1 MSPPALARFHSDL
14 QHTRREFPQA
24 LTLPGAA
31 YTSPEVY
38 ALEQRAL
45 FGRSWLCVGHVA
57 QWPKPGDFS
66 VLDIAGDSVLLLRAQ
81 DGILRAHFN
90 VCRHRGS
97 KLVLESAGHGLAR
110 MLCPYHAWSY
120 QADGSLQQ
128 APQMPAGFCKED
140 HGLIPVRMEIF
151 EGLVFV
157 TLDEK
162 APPIDEH
169 FRELPDLSRYRM
181 GELVPG
187 GRIEYEVGA
196 NWKLVCEN
204 YSECYHCP
212 GAHPQLARL
221 TELIGRNER
230 AQEIGNC
237 FNGGPMRLRTG
248 VQTMS
253 HSGASP
259 LRRIAGITDE
269 DARYVNYYVVYPNL
283 LLSPHPDYVM
293 THLLWP
299 IAPDRTKVV
308 CDFFVTREARDAA
321 NYDASDVIDFW
332 DVTNRQDWLL
342 CERVQAAASS
352 RGFRQGPYQTSE
364 DCVHTFDRW
373 YAESMATLNGEA
385 GRAP

>member
-1 MSPPALARFHSDL
+1 MSPPALAQFHAAL
-14 QHTRREFPQA
+14 QHTRRDFPQA

-31 YTSPEVY
+31 YTSADVF

-45 FGRSWLCVGHVA
+45 FGQSWLCVGHVS
-57 QWPKPGDFS
+57 QWPRPGDFS

-97 KLVLESAGHGLAR
+97 KLVLESAGHGLTR

-128 APQMPAGFCKED
+128 APQMPASFCKED
-140 HGLIPVRMEIF
+140 HGLVPVRLEIF
-151 EGLVFV
+151 EGFVFV
-157 TLDEK
+157 TLDD
-162 APPIDEH
+162 AAQPVAAH

-181 GELVPG
+181 AELVPG

-237 FNGGPMRLRTG
+237 FNGGPMRLRAG

-259 LRRIAGITDE
+259 LQRIAGITDD

-299 IAPDRTKVV
+299 VAPDRTRVV
-308 CDFFVTREARDAA
+308 CDFFVTRETRDAA
-321 NYDASDVIDFW
+321 NYDAGDVIDFW

-342 CERVQAAASS
+342 CERVQAAATS

-373 YAESMATLNGEA
+373 YADRMANLADGA
-385 GRAP
+385 GRTP